1 MTSYCFLFFLFVF
14 PNFTYG
20 TYMIAT
26 NGSPQGYG
34 IYNTL
39 NLNWADCLDYCN
51 QEPMCMA
58 IYNNGSDTI
67 CQYFEIGNLNSVK
80 RGFDFLYKIG
90 FKTNSTTC
98 AFNDTASG
106 GYLMGYNETLRRSTY
121 NGWDFKY
128 DEVSENW
135 IFESTGVTMCPA
147 SGWKLSVRPKGPW
160 CFTLY
165 PSGKNAEITHAQA
178 VGNCSSK
185 NSDSHISGVETQEEY
200 DYLITRAEGLGWQTW
215 PLLKRLG
222 WMGPGNRNVLGIP
235 VVRGLR
241 ISRLEFVIFASKIC
255 PFRPNSQTFRIFALL
270 IFLACDRSSEKF
282 RKIDFWLKE
291 FF

>member
-1 MTSYCFLFFLFVF
+1 
-14 PNFTYG
+14 
-20 TYMIAT
+20 
-26 NGSPQGYG
+26 
-34 IYNTL
+34 
-39 NLNWADCLDYCN
+39 
-51 QEPMCMA
+51 MCMA

-106 GYLMGYNETLRRSTY
+106 GGYLMGYNETLRRSTY

-147 SGWKLSVRPKGPW
+147 SGWKLS
-160 CFTLY
+160 LY

-215 PLLKRLG
+215 PLLKAAWLDGTRK
-222 WMGPGNRNVLGIP
+222 PECVGNSSCQGITAFQFTDP
-235 VVRGLR
+235 LLSENPKGYLWNPNQPDGL
-241 ISRLEFVIFASKIC
+241 SNDC
-255 PFRPNSQTFRIFALL
+255 
-270 IFLACDRSSEKF
+270 LAFIVNPDRSYGIEDELCTRSRSADNQTPFVGYACGSIPKVY
-282 RKIDFWLKE
+282 
-291 FF
+291 